1 MEKVFNILRKEEVSG
16 KNRQLF
22 EQMENSFG
30 KVPNLYNV
38 LAYSAN
44 ALEAYLKLEGS
55 PTSLSTK
62 EMEAVNLVVS
72 EVNACIYCLSAHTM
86 MARNTGISEEQ
97 SMLIRAGSAPFDVKL
112 DAMVKLAKAIIE
124 KRGHI
129 DADLLQN
136 FFDAGYTKGNL
147 VDLLML
153 IGDRT
158 ISNLLH
164 AVTQVSVDFP
174 LAKKL
179 A

>member
-1 MEKVFNILRKEEVSG
+1 VEKVFKILRKEEVSG

-22 EQMENSFG
+22 EQMEHSFG

-55 PTSLSTK
+55 PTSLNSK

-72 EVNACIYCLSAHTM
+72 EVNACIYCISAHTM

-112 DAMVKLAKAIIE
+112 DALVKLAKAITE
-124 KRGHI
+124 QRGHI
-129 DADLLQN
+129 DAVLLQN
-136 FFDAGYTKGNL
+136 FFDAGYTRGNL

-164 AVTQVSVDFP
+164 AVTKVSVDFP